1 MNSNYLLN
9 FVIPQGPTG
18 PTGIQGI
25 TGPTGSTGATGP
37 TGPASEGLKAYGG
50 KYNNTEQ
57 IINLSITTPSQVP
70 LANTM
75 PNSNTTYTTENT
87 ITTSQSGTYE
97 INYFINMSAAVA
109 TTVTI
114 AVRNNGTNIPSAV
127 ISRALSVGKN
137 LLYSGSAIVNLA
149 SGANID
155 LAMSSLLAVGITL
168 GTGVNASLTIKRLN

>member
-18 PTGIQGI
+18 PTGMQGI
-25 TGPTGSTGATGP
+25 TGPTGATGP
-37 TGPASEGLKAYGG
+37 SSDGLKAYGG

-57 IINLSITTPSQVP
+57 TISLSIATPSQVP

-75 PNSNTTYTTENT
+75 PNSNTTYTTANT
-87 ITTSQSGTYE
+87 ITISQGGIYE

-109 TTVTI
+109 TTVTV
-114 AVRNNGTNIPSAV
+114 AVRNNGTNIPSTV
-127 ISRALSVGKN
+127 ISRALSVGTN
-137 LLYSGSAIVNLA
+137 SLYSGSTIVNLD

-155 LAMSSLLAVGITL
+155 LAISSSIATTITF
-168 GTGVNASLTIKRLN
+168 GTGVNSSLTIKRLN